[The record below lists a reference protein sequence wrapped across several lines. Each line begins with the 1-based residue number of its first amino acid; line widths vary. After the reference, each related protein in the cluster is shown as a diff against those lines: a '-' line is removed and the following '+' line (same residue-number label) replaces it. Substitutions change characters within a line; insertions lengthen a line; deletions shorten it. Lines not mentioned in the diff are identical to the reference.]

1 MSVIEAI
8 FLGLVQGITE
18 FLPVSS
24 DGHLALATMLLG
36 EDPAADAGIV
46 FDLVVHLA
54 TMLAVCLRFR
64 RELWELRAAL
74 VPGDGG
80 SLARRVVLL
89 VVAAS
94 LPTAIVGLLL
104 KDAAE
109 RAYGVPLLVG

>member
-1 MSVIEAI
+1 MSLIEALL
-8 FLGLVQGITE
+8 LGLVQGLTE

-24 DGHLALATMLLG
+24 DGHLALGAMLLG
-36 EDPAADAGIV
+36 EDPAADGGIV

-74 VPGDGG
+74 LPGDAGTF
-80 SLARRVVLL
+80 ARRVMLL

-94 LPTAIVGLLL
+94 IPTAIVGLLL
-104 KDAAE
+104 KDA
-109 RAYGVPLLVG
+109 